1 LTRVCC
7 GQPFPL
13 CALPFSHE
21 LLKDLLRFFKGYFC
35 LMAPKV
41 AMLDLLNSLAR
52 KAAVGQSYLAGRTA
66 LVLVLGHRE

>member
-1 LTRVCC
+1 
-7 GQPFPL
+7 
-13 CALPFSHE
+13 
-21 LLKDLLRFFKGYFC
+21 
-35 LMAPKV
+35 MAPKV